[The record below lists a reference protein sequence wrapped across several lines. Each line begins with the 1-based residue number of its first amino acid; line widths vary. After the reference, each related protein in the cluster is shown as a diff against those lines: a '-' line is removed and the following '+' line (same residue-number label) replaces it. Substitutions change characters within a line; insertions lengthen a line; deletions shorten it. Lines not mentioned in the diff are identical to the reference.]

1 MKLIVMYFFSS
12 LVLVITSSCNQ
23 NPQQG
28 EAADVAAI
36 KAMSQT
42 RADAFNEGDA
52 GTIAAYFTEDAV
64 LMAPNSQKKIGSA
77 AVEAYYQEI
86 FDSYHTALKSGYEQ
100 VTVDGDLAFGRGFAK
115 VALYSKSSSDTLY
128 STSKYLNIL
137 ERQADGSWKTT
148 HDIWN
153 ANE

>member
-1 MKLIVMYFFSS
+1 MKLILIHYFSI

-23 NPQQG
+23 NPGQL
-28 EAADVAAI
+28 EAAHVAAI
-36 KAMSQT
+36 KAMSQS

-52 GTIAAYFTEDAV
+52 VTIASYFTKDAI
-64 LMAPNSQKKIGSA
+64 LMAPNSPKKIGPE
-77 AVEAYYQEI
+77 AVAAYYQDI
-86 FDSYHTALKSGYEQ
+86 FDNYYTSLESGYEQ

-115 VALYSKSSSDTLY
+115 VTLYSKSSGDTLY

>member
-1 MKLIVMYFFSS
+1 MKFIATFLFSS
-12 LVLVITSSCNQ
+12 LVLLLASSCSQ
-23 NPQQG
+23 NPQPG

-36 KAMSQT
+36 KAMSQA

-52 GTIAAYFTEDAV
+52 GSIAAYFTEDAV
-64 LMAPNSQKKIGSA
+64 LMAPNSPKKTGPA
-77 AVEAYYQEI
+77 AVAAYYQEI
-86 FDSYHTALKSGYEQ
+86 FDSYHTELESGYEH

-115 VALYSKSSSDTLY
+115 VTLFSKSTGDTLY